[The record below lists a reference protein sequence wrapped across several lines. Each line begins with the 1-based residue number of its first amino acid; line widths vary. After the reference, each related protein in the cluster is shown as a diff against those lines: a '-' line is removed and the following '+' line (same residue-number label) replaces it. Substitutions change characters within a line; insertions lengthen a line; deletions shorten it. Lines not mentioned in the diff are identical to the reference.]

1 MARTLGSTIIDAF
14 EVNTSR
20 RCFYRYGEYGEDYPL
35 IQTTDKFFE
44 IPIDGDVFEIPTF
57 ALKSL
62 MDRVNAPGELP
73 SVITAKLHTDN
84 CTAGYKK
91 AERNLVEILRESFVQ
106 SKLIRVDAE
115 CGEEKVPYYG
125 TCGAIFNKDFKPIA
139 MCSWFIEKF
148 FSELGVQRYRFLQP
162 ILRIDPAA
170 FVHGADSIERLVA
183 KKLINYCLEAPKH
196 PPYQWNRGV
205 CFIAD
210 EDDYPVKVVIE
221 ESPFN
226 IRCVDKPSISTTN
239 QQLLQIAIDHI
250 DEVVQ

>member
-1 MARTLGSTIIDAF
+1 MARTLGSTIIDVF

-20 RCFYRYGEYGEDYPL
+20 RCFYHPEEDYPL
-35 IQTTDKFFE
+35 PQTIDKFFE

-57 ALKSL
+57 ALKPL
-62 MDRVNAPGELP
+62 MDRINAPGELP

-84 CTAGYKK
+84 NTAGYKK
-91 AERNLVEILRESFVQ
+91 AERNLVEILRESFVE
-106 SKLIRVDAE
+106 SKLCRVDAE

-125 TCGAIFNKDFKPIA
+125 TCGAIFNKDFNPIA
-139 MCSWFIEKF
+139 MCSWIIEKF
-148 FSELGVQRYRFLQP
+148 SDELGVYRYRFLQP

-183 KKLINYCLEAPKH
+183 KKLINYCLMSPKH

-250 DEVVQ
+250 DEVIQ

>member
-20 RCFYRYGEYGEDYPL
+20 RCYYRSEEDYSLP
-35 IQTTDKFFE
+35 QTTDKFFE

-84 CTAGYKK
+84 NTAGYKK
-91 AERNLVEILRESFVQ
+91 AERNLVEILRESFVE
-106 SKLIRVDAE
+106 SKLSRVDAE

-139 MCSWFIEKF
+139 MCSWVIEKF
-148 FSELGVQRYRFLQP
+148 SNELGVYKYRFLQP

-183 KKLINYCLEAPKH
+183 KKLINYCLMAPKH
-196 PPYQWNRGV
+196 PPYQWVRGDY
-205 CFIAD
+205 FIAD
-210 EDDYPVKVVIE
+210 KDYYPVKVVIE

-226 IRCVDKPSISTTN
+226 IRCIDKPSISTTN

-250 DEVVQ
+250 DEVIQ

>member
-1 MARTLGSTIIDAF
+1 MARTLGSTIIDVF

-20 RCFYRYGEYGEDYPL
+20 RCFYRPEEDYPL
-35 IQTTDKFFE
+35 PQTIDKFFE

-62 MDRVNAPGELP
+62 MDRVNASGELP

-91 AERNLVEILRESFVQ
+91 AERNLVEVLRESFVQ

-139 MCSWFIEKF
+139 MCSWVIEKF
-148 FSELGVQRYRFLQP
+148 SDELGVQRYRFLQP
-162 ILRIDPAA
+162 ILRVDPAA
-170 FVHGADSIERLVA
+170 FLHGADSIERLVA
-183 KKLINYCLEAPKH
+183 KKLINYCLMSPKR
-196 PPYQWNRGV
+196 PPFQWERGDY
-205 CFIAD
+205 FIDD

-226 IRCVDKPSISTTN
+226 IRCIDKPSISTTN

-250 DEVVQ
+250 DEVIQ